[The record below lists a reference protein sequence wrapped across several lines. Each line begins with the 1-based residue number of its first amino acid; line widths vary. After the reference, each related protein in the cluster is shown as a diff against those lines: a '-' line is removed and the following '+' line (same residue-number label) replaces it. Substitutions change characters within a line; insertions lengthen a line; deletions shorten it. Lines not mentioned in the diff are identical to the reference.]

1 MNYEEKWQ
9 AERERAGFLAL
20 ADGAVFRGV
29 AFGAR
34 EDRLGEAVFNT
45 GMSGYQEI
53 ATDPSYAGQIVALTT
68 AEVGNYGTNP
78 DDAESRGLFLSGLV
92 VNELAEPSNF
102 RSTLPLDRLLAD
114 AGVPG
119 LRALDTRR
127 LTLHLRDHGSQ
138 KAYLH
143 AGPEPMD
150 PSEAVRR
157 AREWEGLDG
166 QDYAA
171 RVSCKVAYDFPHAE
185 SAEFLS
191 HAESAENA
199 EHGSSHVSRP
209 ASLFP
214 HAENA
219 ESISHAES
227 AENAELGSH
236 ADGAEFESHAES
248 AENAETSSFAAKRH
262 PSFAPQAHPSF
273 AAKRH
278 PSFAPQAHP
287 SFSGVADAAAPLV
300 AVYDFGVKRNILRSL
315 ASFARVRVVPAKTPA
330 EEVLALQPAGVFLSN
345 GPADPA
351 ALPYAIENI
360 RKILG
365 LAPLEM
371 HNAQCAMHNADGVDG
386 SQAFSI
392 QHSAFS
398 IPVMGICLGHQ
409 LLALACGAKT
419 GRLAFGHHGCNH
431 PVKELATGRVQITS
445 QNHNFAVLADTLP
458 PELEVT
464 HVNLND
470 GTIEGLRHRT
480 LPAFSVQYHPEACPG
495 PHDAAPLF
503 DRFRALLA
511 SRAPAAR

>member
-1 MNYEEKWQ
+1 MNYEEKWK

-102 RSTLPLDRLLAD
+102 RSTLPLDKLLAD

-119 LRALDTRR
+119 LRALDTRS

-143 AGPEPMD
+143 ASNEPLD
-150 PSEAVRR
+150 PAEAVER
-157 AREWEGLDG
+157 ARAWEGLDG

-171 RVSCKVAYDFPHAE
+171 RVSCKVAYDFASDLRGEVE
-185 SAEFLS
+185 SVKGKGKSGGQDETLPFTLS
-191 HAESAENA
+191 TLNSTATS
-199 EHGSSHVSRP
+199 
-209 ASLFP
+209 
-214 HAENA
+214 
-219 ESISHAES
+219 
-227 AENAELGSH
+227 
-236 ADGAEFESHAES
+236 GAE
-248 AENAETSSFAAKRH
+248 R
-262 PSFAPQAHPSF
+262 
-273 AAKRH
+273 
-278 PSFAPQAHP
+278 
-287 SFSGVADAAAPLV
+287 PLV

-330 EEVLALQPAGVFLSN
+330 EEVLALKPAGVFLSN

-365 LAPLEM
+365 LIPCDDSL
-371 HNAQCAMHNADGVDG
+371 VTR
-386 SQAFSI
+386 
-392 QHSAFS
+392 HSS
-398 IPVMGICLGHQ
+398 LVTPMTGGPRPPVMGICLGHQ

-431 PVKELATGRVQITS
+431 PVKELATGKVQITS
-445 QNHNFAVLADTLP
+445 QNHNFAVLADSLP

-470 GTIEGLRHRT
+470 GTIEGLRHKT

-503 DRFRALLA
+503 DRFRVLLA